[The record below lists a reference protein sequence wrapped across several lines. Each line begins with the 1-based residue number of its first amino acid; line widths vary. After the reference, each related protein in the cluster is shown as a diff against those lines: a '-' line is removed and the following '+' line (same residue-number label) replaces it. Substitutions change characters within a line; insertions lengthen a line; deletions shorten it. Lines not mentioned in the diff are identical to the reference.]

1 MDEQGQYKMCTKR
14 KYSMSSN
21 HTSSSP
27 TNNDYPSSYDD
38 SSWEEQAFAKDAAGF
53 GCIWPPRSY
62 SCSFC
67 RREFRS
73 AQALGGHMNVHRRD
87 RARLNQQPSSPKQ
100 NEILNHQV
108 QNPLTSGYLYPSSLF
123 GLANTN
129 NTNPNSSDPLHDL
142 ASSSKTYPALS
153 SKSLSN
159 LAESGVDRISKGW
172 DNDNTD
178 VAVSLNL
185 NFVCRAYTPVQFET
199 KEEDL
204 ISFKKKRKDASISFF
219 PKSGS
224 VETHDKQSQMFEF
237 SPNSIEEL
245 DLELRLGYRSKAN
258 RKRLLRSVDHK
269 QSNKVYRIN
278 RREETRDFDNEV
290 QPIVSTFRERL
301 TTNKIIRITS
311 STTLMGRS
319 AHEVFLFGAHN
330 NNRLEFNI

>member
-27 TNNDYPSSYDD
+27 TNNDYPSSYDN
-38 SSWEEQAFAKDAAGF
+38 SSWEEQAFAKDAAGL

-67 RREFRS
+67 RRDFRS

-100 NEILNHQV
+100 NEILHHQV

-129 NTNPNSSDPLHDL
+129 NTNPNYSDPPRDL
-142 ASSSKTYPALS
+142 ASSSKVLTPSVNKNFREETLNIPLYNSSIFHKTYPTLS

-159 LAESGVDRISKGW
+159 LAESGADRISKGW

-185 NFVCRAYTPVQFET
+185 NFVCRAYTPMQFET

-204 ISFKKKRKDASISFF
+204 ISFKKRRKDASIPFF

-224 VETHDKQSQMFEF
+224 VETHHKQSQMFEF
-237 SPNSIEEL
+237 SPSSIEEL
-245 DLELRLGYRSKAN
+245 DLELRLGYRSK
-258 RKRLLRSVDHK
+258 V
-269 QSNKVYRIN
+269 
-278 RREETRDFDNEV
+278 
-290 QPIVSTFRERL
+290 
-301 TTNKIIRITS
+301 
-311 STTLMGRS
+311 
-319 AHEVFLFGAHN
+319 
-330 NNRLEFNI
+330 

>member
-142 ASSSKTYPALS
+142 ASSSKVLTPSVNKNFREETLNIPLYNSSIFHKTYPALS

-245 DLELRLGYRSKAN
+245 DLELRLGYRSK
-258 RKRLLRSVDHK
+258 V
-269 QSNKVYRIN
+269 
-278 RREETRDFDNEV
+278 
-290 QPIVSTFRERL
+290 
-301 TTNKIIRITS
+301 
-311 STTLMGRS
+311 
-319 AHEVFLFGAHN
+319 
-330 NNRLEFNI
+330 